1 MELRDVFTFCIRER
15 QVGRRPVVN
24 FKITP
29 RKIRFTLVSS
39 ISTALDFTLLLIIT
53 SFGLPLIAANFIST
67 STSFVFS
74 FFASKKY
81 AFKTPDHHIKHEA
94 MKFILVTLTGI
105 WIIQPLIIWPLE
117 PFIRGFGIHGVLV
130 IISAKLI
137 ASLATFTWNYL
148 FYTRLVF
155 NKKN

>member
-1 MELRDVFTFCIRER
+1 MI
-15 QVGRRPVVN
+15 N
-24 FKITP
+24 FKLTP
-29 RKIRFTLVSS
+29 RKLRFTLVSS
-39 ISTALDFTLLLIIT
+39 ISTTLDFILLLTIT
-53 SFGLPLIAANFIST
+53 SFGLPLITANFMST
-67 STSFVFS
+67 STSFIFS

-94 MKFILVTLTGI
+94 FKFILVTLTGI
-105 WIIQPLIIWPLE
+105 WVIQPLIIWPLE
-117 PFIRGFGIHGVLV
+117 PFIRDFGIHGILVV
-130 IISAKLI
+130 IIAKLI

>member
-1 MELRDVFTFCIRER
+1 M
-15 QVGRRPVVN
+15 VN

-29 RKIRFTLVSS
+29 RKLRFSLVSS
-39 ISTALDFTLLLIIT
+39 ISTAIDFTILLLLT
-53 SFGLPLIAANFIST
+53 SIFNLPLIGGNFIST
-67 STSFVFS
+67 SISFVFS
-74 FFASKKY
+74 FFASKKF

-94 MKFILVTLTGI
+94 IKFVLVTLSGI
-105 WIIQPLIIWPLE
+105 WLLQPLLMWLLE
-117 PFIRGFGIHGVLV
+117 PVIRDFGVKGVLV
-130 IISAKLI
+130 IVIAKLI

>member
-1 MELRDVFTFCIRER
+1 M
-15 QVGRRPVVN
+15 VN

-39 ISTALDFTLLLIIT
+39 ISTAIDFTLLIIIT
-53 SFGLPLIAANFIST
+53 SLGLPLIAANFIST

-81 AFKTPDHHIKHEA
+81 AFRTPDHHIQREA
-94 MKFILVTLTGI
+94 VQFILVTLAGI
-105 WIIQPLIIWPLE
+105 WIIQPLIMWPLE
-117 PFIRGFGIHGVLV
+117 PFIRGLGIHGFLV
-130 IISAKLI
+130 IVFAKLI

-155 NKKN
+155 NKKK

>member
-1 MELRDVFTFCIRER
+1 M
-15 QVGRRPVVN
+15 VN

-29 RKIRFTLVSS
+29 RKLRFSLVSS
-39 ISTALDFTLLLIIT
+39 ISTAIDFTILLLVT
-53 SFGLPLIAANFIST
+53 GLLNIPLIGGNFIST
-67 STSFVFS
+67 SLSFVFS

-94 MKFILVTLTGI
+94 LKFILVTLSGI
-105 WIIQPLIIWPLE
+105 WILQPLLMWLLE
-117 PFIRGFGIHGVLV
+117 PIIRDFGIKGVLV
-130 IISAKLI
+130 IVIAKLI